1 MYPKPRRIEIKEI
14 IKYFFNFIIQQITKK
29 TFAINRTGTAILT
42 IVKIGTVFGDMKGSR
57 QDNSNSIDEIEF
69 TKTIILCQKLYFTIN
84 YFTFF

>member
-29 TFAINRTGTAILT
+29 TFAINSTGTAILT

-57 QDNSNSIDEIEF
+57 QDM
-69 TKTIILCQKLYFTIN
+69 KRLQKKKKNFYLNKVTSSVQKKVK
-84 YFTFF
+84 

>member
-29 TFAINRTGTAILT
+29 TFAINSTGTAILT

-57 QDNSNSIDEIEF
+57 QDNSNSIDGKI
-69 TKTIILCQKLYFTIN
+69 
-84 YFTFF
+84 